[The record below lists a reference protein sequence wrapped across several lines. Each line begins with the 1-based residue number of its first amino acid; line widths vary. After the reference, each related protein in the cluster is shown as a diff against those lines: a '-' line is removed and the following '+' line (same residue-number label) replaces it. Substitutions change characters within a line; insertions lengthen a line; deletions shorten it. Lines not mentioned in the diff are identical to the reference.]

1 MQNLHKSAQIY
12 TNAIQRLTSNSCTF
26 LFNKLYNINYLIIA
40 KGVFETMEDKIESRT
55 DKLASQPD
63 DRRADDDALD
73 LNDAVIGVTAKAT
86 DQDRDNSSHDTKDA
100 TSAQQP
106 DDALLAEQ
114 TYEQINS
121 HMQQRVDAAIN
132 ALADVQSDLEALVIY
147 DVAHAVANSEAIH
160 ADHFNKT
167 HTDIT
172 IDHYNTVIDTISN
185 LKSAFKSK

>member
-1 MQNLHKSAQIY
+1 
-12 TNAIQRLTSNSCTF
+12 
-26 LFNKLYNINYLIIA
+26 
-40 KGVFETMEDKIESRT
+40 MEDKIESRT
-55 DKLASQPD
+55 DKLASQPN
-63 DRRADDDALD
+63 DRHDDDKLD
-73 LNDAVIGVTAKAT
+73 LTDAVIGVTAKAT
-86 DQDRDNSSHDTKDA
+86 DRNDNKSSIDTADS
-100 TSAQQP
+100 TSAQQS

-132 ALADVQSDLEALVIY
+132 VLTDIQSDLEALVIY

-172 IDHYNTVIDTISN
+172 IDHYNAVIDTISN
-185 LKSAFKSK
+185 LKSAFKS

>member
-1 MQNLHKSAQIY
+1 
-12 TNAIQRLTSNSCTF
+12 
-26 LFNKLYNINYLIIA
+26 
-40 KGVFETMEDKIESRT
+40 MEDKIESRT
-55 DKLASQPD
+55 DKLASQPNDHRDSD
-63 DRRADDDALD
+63 DKLD

-86 DQDRDNSSHDTKDA
+86 DQDNDKSPKDA
-100 TSAQQP
+100 ADSTSAQQS

-132 ALADVQSDLEALVIY
+132 VLTDIQSDLEALVIY

-172 IDHYNTVIDTISN
+172 IDHYNAVIDAISN
-185 LKSAFKSK
+185 LKSAFKS

>member
-1 MQNLHKSAQIY
+1 
-12 TNAIQRLTSNSCTF
+12 
-26 LFNKLYNINYLIIA
+26 
-40 KGVFETMEDKIESRT
+40 MEDKIESRT
-55 DKLASQPD
+55 DKLASQPN
-63 DRRADDDALD
+63 DRRDDDNKLD

-86 DQDRDNSSHDTKDA
+86 DQDRDNSSNDA
-100 TSAQQP
+100 EDVASAQQP

-114 TYEQINS
+114 TYEQIDS
-121 HMQQRVDAAIN
+121 HMQQRIDDAIT
-132 ALADVQSDLEALVIY
+132 ALTDVQSDLEALVIY

-185 LKSAFKSK
+185 LKSAFKS

>member
-1 MQNLHKSAQIY
+1 
-12 TNAIQRLTSNSCTF
+12 
-26 LFNKLYNINYLIIA
+26 
-40 KGVFETMEDKIESRT
+40 MEDKIESRT
-55 DKLASQPD
+55 DKLASQPN
-63 DRRADDDALD
+63 DRHDDDKLD

-86 DQDRDNSSHDTKDA
+86 DRTDNKSSIDTADS
-100 TSAQQP
+100 TSAQQS

-132 ALADVQSDLEALVIY
+132 VLTDIQSDLEALVIY

-172 IDHYNTVIDTISN
+172 IDHYNAVIDTISN

>member
-1 MQNLHKSAQIY
+1 
-12 TNAIQRLTSNSCTF
+12 
-26 LFNKLYNINYLIIA
+26 
-40 KGVFETMEDKIESRT
+40 MEDKIESRT
-55 DKLASQPD
+55 DKLASQPN
-63 DRRADDDALD
+63 DRHDDDDTLD
-73 LNDAVIGVTAKAT
+73 LNDAVIGVTAKAKATAKAT
-86 DQDRDNSSHDTKDA
+86 DQDRDNSLHDAKNA

-172 IDHYNTVIDTISN
+172 IDHYNAVIDTISN
-185 LKSAFKSK
+185 LKSAFKS

>member
-1 MQNLHKSAQIY
+1 
-12 TNAIQRLTSNSCTF
+12 
-26 LFNKLYNINYLIIA
+26 
-40 KGVFETMEDKIESRT
+40 MEDKIESRT
-55 DKLASQPD
+55 DKLASQPN
-63 DRRADDDALD
+63 DRHDDDTLD
-73 LNDAVIGVTAKAT
+73 LNDAVVGVTAKAT
-86 DQDRDNSSHDTKDA
+86 DRDDDKSPKNAANITGE
-100 TSAQQP
+100 QQP

-172 IDHYNTVIDTISN
+172 IDHYNTVIDAISN
-185 LKSAFKSK
+185 LKSAFKS

>member
-1 MQNLHKSAQIY
+1 
-12 TNAIQRLTSNSCTF
+12 
-26 LFNKLYNINYLIIA
+26 
-40 KGVFETMEDKIESRT
+40 MEDKIESRT

-63 DRRADDDALD
+63 DRRADDDKLD

-86 DQDRDNSSHDTKDA
+86 DQDRDNSSHDAKDT

-106 DDALLAEQ
+106 DDAVLAEQ

-172 IDHYNTVIDTISN
+172 IDHYNAVIDTISN

>member
-1 MQNLHKSAQIY
+1 
-12 TNAIQRLTSNSCTF
+12 
-26 LFNKLYNINYLIIA
+26 
-40 KGVFETMEDKIESRT
+40 MEDKIESRT

-63 DRRADDDALD
+63 DRRTDDDTLD

-86 DQDRDNSSHDTKDA
+86 DQDRDSSSHNAKDA

-160 ADHFNKT
+160 ADHFN
-167 HTDIT
+167 D
-172 IDHYNTVIDTISN
+172 N
-185 LKSAFKSK
+185 LAKIPLL